1 MRTSIYHWV
10 SFLVGLGLLLSW
22 VAASRADALAK
33 LKAERLEAVHK
44 AIAGLAAERQEL
56 ARPGPYK
63 DYRANLHIHSSLSH
77 DSRGT
82 IEEIVT
88 AARAAGTQVLMFTEH
103 PSERYDYFAHGHR
116 GQRGGVLLIPG
127 AETDGFLVFPTQ
139 SMRAIQAQA
148 PQEFCDLVRNRNG
161 LIFLSHLEERMDWNV
176 HGLTGTEIYNIH
188 ADFKDEKNLIAAMKN
203 PLWIFKCVELFRKYP
218 QEAFSTLQDYPADYL
233 RRWDEL
239 CQIAPHTGVAAND
252 AHQNTGLAIRLLPAN
267 RVRVEDALGE
277 KLLELDVTMIA
288 ILQPLAKGKKAGDL
302 LFKIQLDP
310 YERSLRH
317 VGTHLLLTELTEKA
331 VRDALEQGRAFVAF
345 DWIADASGFDFAAVT
360 PSGRQEMGSRIRI
373 EKEVDL
379 TGSSPLPAAWKLMR
393 NGKLERESTGRHVEF
408 RVSEPGVYRVEC
420 WLRVAGEDM
429 IWILTNPIYVR
440 AAAGR

>member
-1 MRTSIYHWV
+1 MR
-10 SFLVGLGLLLSW
+10 G
-22 VAASRADALAK
+22 
-33 LKAERLEAVHK
+33 
-44 AIAGLAAERQEL
+44 
-56 ARPGPYK
+56 
-63 DYRANLHIHSSLSH
+63 
-77 DSRGT
+77 
-82 IEEIVT
+82 
-88 AARAAGTQVLMFTEH
+88 
-103 PSERYDYFAHGHR
+103 
-116 GQRGGVLLIPG
+116 
-127 AETDGFLVFPTQ
+127 
-139 SMRAIQAQA
+139 IQAKA
-148 PQEFCDLVRNRNG
+148 PQEFCDVVRNRTG

-252 AHQNTGLAIRLLPAN
+252 AHQNTGLAIRLLPAK

-277 KLLELDVTMIA
+277 KLLELDVATIPV
-288 ILQPLAKGKKAGDL
+288 LQALAKGKKAGDL

-317 VGTHLLLTELTEKA
+317 VGTHLLLPDLTEKG
-331 VRDALEQGRAFVAF
+331 VWDALEQGRAFVAF
-345 DWIADASGFDFAAVT
+345 DWIADASGFDFAAIT
-360 PSGRQEMGSRIRI
+360 PSGRQEMGSRIRM
-373 EKEVDL
+373 EKDVDL

-393 NGKLERESTGRHVEF
+393 NGKPVRESTGRHVEF

-429 IWILTNPIYVR
+429 IWILSNPIYVR